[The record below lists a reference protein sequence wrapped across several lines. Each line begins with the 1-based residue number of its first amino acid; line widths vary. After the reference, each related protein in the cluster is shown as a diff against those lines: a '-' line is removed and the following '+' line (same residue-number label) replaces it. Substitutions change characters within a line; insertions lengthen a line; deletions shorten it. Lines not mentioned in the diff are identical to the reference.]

1 MSHFGSILC
10 SLTCLPS
17 TPLSQVLILSSLIH
31 LLNFFSELTPDI
43 ELAQNAPAFANSN
56 QSSIF
61 DDGPEP
67 TPDTPYRQASTDS
80 LWQEAKNDEL
90 QALEKTHTWNYVD
103 LPHSKRPI
111 GCKRIYKI
119 KIHSDSTMSI
129 IRLERIL
136 ARICTHDIALF
147 TRHTP
152 QGTILLL
159 LFVDDMI
166 IIGNVIHRYLMSQAK
181 YAFDFLLRSGII
193 DSNTTSMPLDP
204 NVHLTPYDGVPLED
218 FMTAPRTIHFTF
230 VLHILRYIKGTLGH
244 GLQFSSQSSLVLSG
258 YFDVDWPGDP
268 IDRGTTIGYC
278 FYLGDSLIS
287 WHSKKKSVVSCSSTE
302 PKYNALVDT
311 TVELL
316 WLCWLIANMGAPQ

>member
-1 MSHFGSILC
+1 MTFVRSLLAVAVISDLQHYLDQCFEIKDLGSLNYFLGLEV
-10 SLTCLPS
+10 SWCL
-17 TPLSQVLILSSLIH
+17 
-31 LLNFFSELTPDI
+31 
-43 ELAQNAPAFANSN
+43 
-56 QSSIF
+56 
-61 DDGPEP
+61 G
-67 TPDTPYRQASTDS
+67 
-80 LWQEAKNDEL
+80 
-90 QALEKTHTWNYVD
+90 
-103 LPHSKRPI
+103 
-111 GCKRIYKI
+111 
-119 KIHSDSTMSI
+119 
-129 IRLERIL
+129 
-136 ARICTHDIALF
+136 
-147 TRHTP
+147 
-152 QGTILLL
+152 
-159 LFVDDMI
+159 
-166 IIGNVIHRYLMSQAK
+166 RYLMSQAK